1 MKRHLLIG
9 IVALALIAPGVLMA
23 QGDLTLEDLAA
34 QVDGLTSKVAEIFT
48 TQDNLSQRLAAVE
61 TAIAPTPTAT
71 ATLTETPLATHTATA
86 SPSPTPLPADPS
98 LTIQR
103 RMNVRRGPG
112 THHDILSTTEAGTEF
127 NITGKNLNGDWWQ
140 IDYEGQAGWV
150 YAPFVTANYAD
161 DVQVVPS
168 PTPIPTATLSP
179 TPIPTATPR
188 PTSTPTPDV
197 RKEQAYRAEIGEIFI
212 SDWGIIESLG
222 IIGELFIQA
231 GENPVLMLSDDW
243 KTKVAIAMASL
254 KVSYQDIQNLTPP
267 NNLKRFHDLT
277 VDALSYCDA
286 AMDQFATGIDN
297 LDPDSLAVGGGLLAL
312 CNENIDLAFKDP
324 NW

>member
-1 MKRHLLIG
+1 MKRQLI
-9 IVALALIAPGVLMA
+9 IVIAAVALVVPGVIMA
-23 QGDLTLEDLAA
+23 QSDLTLEGLAARVEGLTAKVADLFSTQDDLA
-34 QVDGLTSKVAEIFT
+34 
-48 TQDNLSQRLAAVE
+48 QRLAAVE

-71 ATLTETPLATHTATA
+71 ATPTETPAETHTATA
-86 SPSPTPLPADPS
+86 SPSPTTPSADPY

-112 THHDILSTTEAGTEF
+112 THHDILDTAESGTEF

-140 IDYEGQAGWV
+140 IDYEGRSGWV
-150 YAPFVTANYAD
+150 YAPYVTASYAD
-161 DVQVVPS
+161 DVQVVPT
-168 PTPIPTATLSP
+168 PTPIPTATFTP

-197 RKEQAYRAEIGEIFI
+197 RKEQAYRAEIGVIFT

-243 KTKVAIAMASL
+243 KTKVALAMAAL
-254 KVSYQDIQNLTPP
+254 KISYQDIQNLSPP
-267 NNLKRFHDLT
+267 DNLKRLHDLT

-286 AMDQFATGIDN
+286 AMDQFAVGIDN
-297 LDPDSLAVGGGLLAL
+297 FDADSLAVGGGLLSL
-312 CNENIDLAFKDP
+312 CNEKIDVAFNDP